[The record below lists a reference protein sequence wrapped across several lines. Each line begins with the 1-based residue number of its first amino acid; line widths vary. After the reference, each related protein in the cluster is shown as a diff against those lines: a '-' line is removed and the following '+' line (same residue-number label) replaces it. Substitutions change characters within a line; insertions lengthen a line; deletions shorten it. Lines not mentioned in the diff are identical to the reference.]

1 MEMQGL
7 IWHMLISSLGTIK
20 KHYLSTELLVG
31 SNKNN
36 FKGRFH
42 LGIIRLQWVFSKRV
56 GNNMNIV
63 GR

>member
-1 MEMQGL
+1 MEAQGL
-7 IWHMLISSLGTIK
+7 IWHMLISSWGTIK
-20 KHYLSTELLVG
+20 KRLSHYRVIVG

-42 LGIIRLQWVFSKRV
+42 LGITQITMGFSKRV